1 MAEENAAEVELVAQM
16 KASREQASRERQFRI
31 EQGIPTSTGRSDL
44 GQALKVVR
52 GQDGDLG
59 RRKMSEV

>member
-16 KASREQASRERQFRI
+16 KASRERQFRI
-31 EQGIPTSTGRSDL
+31 EQGIPTSTGHSDL

-59 RRKMSEV
+59 RRKMSEVLG